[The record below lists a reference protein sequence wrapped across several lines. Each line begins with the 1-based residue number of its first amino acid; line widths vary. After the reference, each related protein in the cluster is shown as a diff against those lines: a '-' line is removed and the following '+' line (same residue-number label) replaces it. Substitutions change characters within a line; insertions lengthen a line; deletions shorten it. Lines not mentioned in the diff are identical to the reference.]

1 MSVFYEFDEV
11 DAFTTGA
18 LGRPGERTFFLQ
30 IRAGRQ
36 RVSVKCE
43 KQQVAA
49 IAAYLRRVLVDLPP
63 PEDRPMPGALELA
76 TPIDPAF
83 VLGPIGL
90 GYDRTGDRLVVQ
102 LEELVVGDDDLDD
115 LDDDE
120 DPDENLLAALGIE
133 IPEDLE
139 ELDELEDRDDELADD
154 EPEGGTIR
162 IYLSRSQAA
171 AFCDHAE
178 TVIAAGR
185 PTCQWCSRPI
195 DPDGHPCPRMN

>member
-1 MSVFYEFDEV
+1 VSVFYEFDEV

-18 LGRPGERTFFLQ
+18 VGRPGERTFFLQ

-76 TPIDPAF
+76 TPIDPVF

-102 LEELVVGDDDLDD
+102 LEELVIGPDDLDD
-115 LDDDE
+115 LDDDTELGDE
-120 DPDENLLAALGIE
+120 DLLAALGIE
-133 IPEDLE
+133 LPDDAEGLEDL
-139 ELDELEDRDDELADD
+139 DAPDDDED
-154 EPEGGTIR
+154 EAGGGTIR
-162 IYLSRSQAA
+162 IYVSRSQAA
-171 AFCDHAE
+171 AFCDHADA
-178 TVIAAGR
+178 VIAAGR
-185 PTCQWCSRPI
+185 PTCQWCARPI